1 MVFTFRRGVVMF
13 HTLPNGQVINKNQ
26 IVKID
31 ENSAGDLRILMT
43 GGVTVTIKSM
53 SIDTLLERL
62 GE

>member
-1 MVFTFRRGVVMF
+1 MF
-13 HTLPNGQVINKNQ
+13 YTLPNGQVINKHQ

-43 GGVTVTIKSM
+43 GGVTVTIKSV
-53 SIDTLLERL
+53 SLDALLERL

>member
-1 MVFTFRRGVVMF
+1 MF
-13 HTLPNGQVINKNQ
+13 HTLPNGQVINKHQ

-31 ENSAGDLRILMT
+31 ENSAEDLRILMT
-43 GGVTVTIKSM
+43 GGVTVTLKSM